1 MQDLYLLA
9 VAQKTVGYV
18 IAVLL
23 LIAFVVAIA
32 VNVRKGRAEVGSEV
46 ELAAN
51 RKPYMDDE

>member
-46 ELAAN
+46 
-51 RKPYMDDE
+51 